1 MNSLSKQELNRYSRH
16 ILLSEIG
23 LEGQQKLKDSSVLV
37 VGAGG
42 LGSPVLMYLTSAGI
56 GKIGIADF
64 DRVDESNLHRQ
75 IIHKSTSVGK
85 LKSESAKDTI
95 LDLNPTISVKIFT
108 EKLTGTNALKILS
121 GFDLIV
127 DGTDNFPTRYLL
139 NDCCVFL
146 KKPLIYGSIHKFEGQ
161 VSVFNSEFG
170 PCYRCLFPFP
180 PKDGLIQNCSETGV
194 IGVLPGIAGTIQANE
209 VIKVILNIGNPLVGR
224 LLIFDSLKMSFDEM
238 KFKKDP
244 NCPVCGKHPSITE
257 PIDYDFFCGISEN
270 KSIEISALEL
280 RKKIL
285 SEKIMLI
292 DVREPKEA
300 EVSRIEKSILIQLG
314 TLESKLETLPKNEEI
329 VFYCQAGTRSK
340 KAAEI
345 LKNAGFQKV
354 RYLVGGMNGFY
365 RE

>member
-1 MNSLSKQELNRYSRH
+1 MNRYSRH
-16 ILLSEIG
+16 LLLSEIG

-42 LGSPVLMYLTSAGI
+42 LGSPVLMYLASAGI

-75 IIHKSTSVGK
+75 IIHKSSSVGK
-85 LKSESAKDTI
+85 LKSESARDTI
-95 LDLNPTISVKIFT
+95 LELNPTVSVETFT

-121 GFDLIV
+121 GFDLVV

-161 VSVFNSEFG
+161 VSVFNSEIG
-170 PCYRCLFPFP
+170 PCYRCLFPVP
-180 PKDGLIQNCSETGV
+180 PKEGLIQNCAETGV
-194 IGVLPGIAGTIQANE
+194 IGILPGIAGTIQANE
-209 VIKVILNIGNPLVGR
+209 AIKVLLSIGNPLIGR
-224 LLIFDSLKMSFDEM
+224 LLIFDSLKMNFEEM

-244 NCPVCGKHPSITE
+244 NCPVCGKNPSITE

-270 KSIEISALEL
+270 KSMEISAKEL
-280 RKKIL
+280 REKIL
-285 SEKIMLI
+285 SEKIFLI

-300 EVSRIEKSILIQLG
+300 EISRIENSILIPLG
-314 TLESKLETLPKNEEI
+314 TLESKLGTLPNYNEI

-340 KAAEI
+340 KAAETA
-345 LKNAGFQKV
+345 KNAGFKNV
-354 RYLVGGMNGFY
+354 GFLVGGINGFY